1 MRLIKGDTTKRAMLK
16 NIKITEVS
24 SVGRGANQGALVTMF
39 KTADDED
46 LLLKQSFNEVM
57 QEIGMSQHLRELLD
71 DMFRMNMALRQ
82 SLRSILEDPSVTEKK
97 AAVRESLQQF
107 MSAMEGMLSD
117 DNIVKEI
124 QKAMK
129 TEGGTQFSAGDYAY
143 VPDPESP
150 STWKLRLTET
160 PGGDPSA
167 RIVGMAVAALGPG
180 GFRGNSVQIPQAD
193 RAKVVAKV
201 RSAWLK
207 ANKGKG
213 EKDLPN
219 VLKSVNEE
227 DLEMSKELQ
236 DLQKKFDDQAKD
248 LAKATFLASLSDVEK
263 AHYAKLDETEKEAFQ
278 KMDAAGR
285 QIAITKAAEGEET
298 MEIEGA
304 IIKKSEVGP
313 GVFAFMKAQQTKTA
327 AAIAKADKLEAD
339 AIQKGLENEAETLWP
354 NTPGTPVEKAQM
366 LKSIRSLPKEQQ
378 EGQMKMMKAA
388 DTALSGTFNE
398 TGVGGG
404 SDPNGPDEKLNKMA
418 QAKAEKDNITIE
430 KAYSEVLKTK
440 EGAALYEQSLKK

>member
-16 NIKITEVS
+16 DITITEVS

-82 SLRSILEDPSVTEKK
+82 SLRSILEDPGVTEKK
-97 AAVRESLQQF
+97 AAIRESLQQF
-107 MSAMEGMLSD
+107 ISAMEGILSD

-129 TEGGTQFSAGDYAY
+129 TEGGTQFPASDYAY
-143 VPDPESP
+143 VPDAQQP

-160 PGGDPSA
+160 PGGAPSA

-207 ANKGKG
+207 ANKDKG
-213 EKDLPN
+213 ENDLPN
-219 VLKSVNEE
+219 VLKSANEE

-236 DLQKKFDDQAKD
+236 DLQKKFDDQAKE
-248 LAKATFLASLSDVEK
+248 LAKANFMASLSDVEK
-263 AHYAKLDETEKEAFQ
+263 THYAKLNDEGKETFQ
-278 KMDAAGR
+278 KMDANAR
-285 QIAITKAAEGEET
+285 QTAIAKAAESEET
-298 MEIEGA
+298 LEADGVV
-304 IIKKSEVGP
+304 IKKSEVGP
-313 GVFAFMKAQQTKTA
+313 GVFAFMKAQQAKTNA
-327 AAIAKADKLEAD
+327 AVEKADKLAKEAEQI
-339 AIQKGLENEAETLWP
+339 ALEKEAETLFP
-354 NTPGTPVEKAQM
+354 NLAGTATEKAEM
-366 LKSIRSLPKEQQ
+366 LKGIRALPQDKQAKQIE
-378 EGQMKMMKAA
+378 MLKAA
-388 DTALSGTFNE
+388 DAAMSKTFEE
-398 TGVGGG
+398 TGLGGG
-404 SDPNGPDEKLNKMA
+404 SDPNGPGEKLNKMA
-418 QAKAEKDNITIE
+418 QAKADTDKISFA

-440 EGAALYEQSLKK
+440 EGAALYEETLKK